1 MRDNLNFVFLWPVL
15 LSFLTGVFVFSG
27 CIMDFDTSTLFTET
41 PDVIYQGNLG
51 FVGIP
56 LPDGSSSKICDA
68 ENPRQEYMRIC
79 ESAMR
84 SSVHVKGEGKP
95 GGFRRH
101 CEDQFE
107 RGHVA
112 KPFTKHCDLRL
123 ESKRKLSNRIEG
135 KGLQYNFDVW
145 RNVHFLCNGKKP
157 VAEFVTDIERLR
169 KEKCDDCVNVAF
181 TGCED
186 LAKNWGLIENMEEQ
200 YKEKKS
206 LLCAGKL
213 LPKAYKT
220 WFEWGIID
228 SLDDAGFPSFN
239 KDRDFFFW
247 GDHIPDEIGGMLFE
261 ADLGS
266 CD

>member
-1 MRDNLNFVFLWPVL
+1 MRDNLNFIFLWPVL
-15 LSFLTGVFVFSG
+15 FFFLTGVFVFSG
-27 CIMDFDTSTLFTET
+27 CIKEK
-41 PDVIYQGNLG
+41 PDVLYRGSLNWYE
-51 FVGIP
+51 VS
-56 LPDGSSSKICDA
+56 LPEGSAKEICDA
-68 ENPRQEYMRIC
+68 ENPRQAYIRVC

-101 CEDQFE
+101 CEFQFE
-107 RGHVA
+107 QGH
-112 KPFTKHCDLRL
+112 KISPYDKYCDLRL
-123 ESKRKLSNRIEG
+123 ENKRKLSNRIEG
-135 KGLQYNFDVW
+135 KGLQYTFDVW

-220 WFEWGIID
+220 WFEWGVID
-228 SLDDAGFPSFN
+228 SFNDLGFPSFIKN
-239 KDRDFFFW
+239 RDFFIW
-247 GDHIPDEIGGMLFE
+247 GDYIPEDGVREMLFE